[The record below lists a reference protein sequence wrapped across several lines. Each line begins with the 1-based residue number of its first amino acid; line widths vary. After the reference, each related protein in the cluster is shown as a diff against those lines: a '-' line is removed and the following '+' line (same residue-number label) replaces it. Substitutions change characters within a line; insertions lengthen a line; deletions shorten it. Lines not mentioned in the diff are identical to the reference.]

1 MGDPENQDMILAID
15 PGIDKFGLAVLDLS
29 GGIID
34 KKVILKEKFSQ
45 EISVMLNRY
54 DPGALITGDGTGSDW
69 VCGVLSAL
77 GKGKVVRV
85 DEKKSTLDARE
96 LAWRENPP
104 GGIWKL
110 IPKFFW
116 PSPSD
121 LDAWAAVVIGRRALK
136 K

>member
-1 MGDPENQDMILAID
+1 VGDPENQDMILAID

-45 EISVMLNRY
+45 EISVMLDRY
-54 DPGALITGDGTGSDW
+54 NPGALITGDGTGSDW
-69 VCGVLSAL
+69 AYGVLSAL

-85 DEKKSTLDARE
+85 DEKNSTLDARE
-96 LAWRENPP
+96 LAWSENPP

-116 PSPSD
+116 PSPPD